1 MAKKYRPKKCFS
13 KKYRFSQFPNF
24 PKFPTKILS
33 QKHTQKFEFQNE
45 ERLQNPDTLK
55 KEKILKLWTT
65 TKKKKIKLF
74 FDYQK

>member
-1 MAKKYRPKKCFS
+1 MLFMAKKYRPKKCFS

-45 ERLQNPDTLK
+45 ERLQNQQVSKCVVLDW
-55 KEKILKLWTT
+55 EECS
-65 TKKKKIKLF
+65 IK
-74 FDYQK
+74 